1 MSGQVTAILCKRGTY
16 VDFPCFGTMH
26 NGVMHV
32 PYMTRL
38 ANGWPDLAVRVNT
51 VAVAFIVPA
60 ILWAGPRFGGI
71 GGAGT
76 WFALKPT
83 HVPYRC
89 PFHAPQNLSPR
100 EMAMASRC
108 CFPAALPTDSPAHGR
123 RFSQLSPLVT
133 GVAMLAAPASQTL
146 FQLKVKRARG
156 TRLDD

>member
-1 MSGQVTAILCKRGTY
+1 MLTFLA
-16 VDFPCFGTMH
+16 FATMH

-32 PYMTRL
+32 PYMTRF
-38 ANGWPDLAVRVNT
+38 ANGWPDFAVRVNT

-108 CFPAALPTDSPAHGR
+108 CFPAALPTDSPAHGC
-123 RFSQLSPLVT
+123 RFSQLSPTAGDRCSDADRPSFTDIVST
-133 GVAMLAAPASQTL
+133 EDEKSQRHAT
-146 FQLKVKRARG
+146 
-156 TRLDD
+156 